1 MKKQI
6 ISKDEEKLN
15 IVILRNDSMG
25 ICVKGISKCHPE
37 DEYDREKGI
46 HIANT
51 KAWIKYYEKLGTSAE
66 RSLAW
71 EEDMLKYYTDEVA
84 RLKSVKEMS
93 AKKVEKIS
101 AEYNQLIKE
110 I

>member
-15 IVILRNDSMG
+15 IVILRNDSMD

-51 KAWIKYYEKLGTSAE
+51 KAWIKYYDALYKNAKHNMEFHQEMADWYKEKLDQDNAVCEMAQTKIP
-66 RSLAW
+66 SLR
-71 EEDMLKYYTDEVA
+71 EE
-84 RLKSVKEMS
+84 
-93 AKKVEKIS
+93 
-101 AEYNQLIKE
+101 LIKV
-110 I
+110 IGD